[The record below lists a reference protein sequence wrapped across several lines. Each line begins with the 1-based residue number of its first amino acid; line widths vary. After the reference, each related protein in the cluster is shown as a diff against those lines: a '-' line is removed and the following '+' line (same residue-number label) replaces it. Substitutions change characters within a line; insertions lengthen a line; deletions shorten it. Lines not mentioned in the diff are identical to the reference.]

1 MAEMS
6 EPKKMTAE
14 ELEREWYENVYRGDD
29 MPQLTLRAV
38 IMGSFLGAFLSLQ
51 NLYVGLKTGWGLGVA
66 ITSCVLSFTIWKS
79 LRKLLPGIFKTDMSI
94 LENNA
99 MQSTASS
106 AGYSTG
112 GTIVSAISAYLLVNG
127 QHIGYGLLSAWVFFL
142 AVLGVCMA
150 IPMKRQMINVE
161 RLKFPSGIAAAET
174 LKSLHGISKG
184 DGGVE
189 TNSAKALFIWG
200 AIGIAIATV
209 RDWFGW
215 IPSLLNIFGRRLSLY
230 TIQFDMSMI
239 LVAAGA
245 IMGFKV
251 CVSLLIGALLNWG
264 VLAPI
269 MMEKQVITHPAPH
282 IISTAKLQ
290 FPLTIPAGSE
300 LNLLL
305 ISANRGYTF
314 DEGADSTA
322 MRFVWPAE
330 ATYASMSELENAL
343 NALTLPGN
351 SALNPFHEKITF
363 AEPRQEYQKGML
375 EIASPEL
382 IHNQAKLELPKKLNT
397 QIVSAAPLLT
407 FRPGAE
413 DEQQAITHP
422 APRIVSTDKLSFPL
436 TIPAHSELNLVLIA
450 ATKGHTF
457 DEGADTSVMRFVWP
471 VAATFAGLSE
481 LASALNAPTLP
492 DTSAPN
498 PFHGKVSFAEPQPEQ
513 QKGMLEVSAAALIHN
528 QVKLTMPKDQNMAF
542 EAAAPVLN
550 FEAGAE
556 DDQQPGGYRNIVS
569 WSLWAGA
576 ACMVT
581 SGLLAFIFEWRTA
594 LRAFSGLKTIFSPK
608 KPQAVED
615 PLERIEVPGSWFA
628 GGMTFGTIGIVLLA
642 AYYFQVPWWMG
653 VLAVILSFFLALVA
667 CRACGE
673 TDTTPVGAMGKITQ
687 LTFGAIAPRQMNTNL
702 MTACITAGVA
712 DSASDLL
719 TDLKSGY
726 LLGANARK
734 QFLAQFAGIFIG
746 TAVTVPAFFLVV
758 PDVSILGSTKFPAP
772 SAQVWASVAR
782 LLSNGFESLHPTARL
797 ALVIGGVVGLL
808 IPMAERMFPKYSKFI
823 PSAMGLGLAVV
834 LPFYNALSMFIGGLI
849 ALIYMRLKPA
859 TGEQYTIASA
869 SGIIAGESLMGI
881 FITLLGAV
889 GWI

>member
-1 MAEMS
+1 V
-6 EPKKMTAE
+6 TAPPRPATPE

-29 MPQLTLRAV
+29 MPQLTWRAV

-79 LRKLLPGIFKTDMSI
+79 LRKFFPRLIRTDMSI

-127 QHIGYGLLSAWVFFL
+127 HHIGYGLLSAWVFFL
-142 AVLGVCMA
+142 AVLGVTMA

-174 LKSLHGISKG
+174 LKSLHGI
-184 DGGVE
+184 GGKHEEAAAEGVG
-189 TNSAKALFIWG
+189 TAKALFTWG
-200 AIGIAIATV
+200 GIGVGIAAI
-209 RDWFGW
+209 RDWIGQLPFFSQIFGGAF
-215 IPSLLNIFGRRLSLY
+215 PSLVNMFGRRLAVY

-245 IMGFKV
+245 IMGFRV
-251 CVSLLIGALLNWG
+251 CVSLLIGGIINWG

-269 MMEKQVITHPAPH
+269 MIDKQVITHPAPH
-282 IISTAKLQ
+282 IITEQKLA
-290 FPLTIPAGSE
+290 FPITVPAGNE
-300 LNLLL
+300 LNVKLV
-305 ISANRGYTF
+305 SASKGLTF
-314 DEGADSTA
+314 DQGADTTT
-322 MRFVWPAE
+322 MRFVWPATQ
-330 ATYASMSELENAL
+330 TYTSMETLTSAL
-343 NALTLPGN
+343 NAPVLPDG
-351 SALNPFHEKITF
+351 ATPNPFKGKIEF
-363 AEPRQEYQKGML
+363 SEPTQAYQKGML
-375 EIASPEL
+375 EVAAPAL
-382 IHNQAKLELPKKLNT
+382 IHNQAKLILPADEKNA
-397 QIVSAAPLLT
+397 QIASAAPLL
-407 FRPGAE
+407 GL
-413 DEQQAITHP
+413 
-422 APRIVSTDKLSFPL
+422 AP
-436 TIPAHSELNLVLIA
+436 
-450 ATKGHTF
+450 
-457 DEGADTSVMRFVWP
+457 
-471 VAATFAGLSE
+471 
-481 LASALNAPTLP
+481 
-492 DTSAPN
+492 
-498 PFHGKVSFAEPQPEQ
+498 
-513 QKGMLEVSAAALIHN
+513 
-528 QVKLTMPKDQNMAF
+528 
-542 EAAAPVLN
+542 
-550 FEAGAE
+550 GAE
-556 DDQQPGGYRNIVS
+556 DDQEPGGYRNIVS

-594 LRAFSGLKTIFSPK
+594 LRAFSGLKNIFSPK
-608 KPQAVED
+608 KPHAEQD
-615 PLERIEVPGSWFA
+615 PLDRIEVPGSWFA
-628 GGMTFGTIGIVLLA
+628 GGMIFGTIGIVALA
-642 AYYFQVPWWMG
+642 AIYFNVQWWMG
-653 VLAVILSFFLALVA
+653 ILAVILSFFLALVA

-726 LLGANARK
+726 VLGANARK

-772 SAQVWASVAR
+772 SAQVWASVAK

-797 ALVIGGVVGLL
+797 ALVLGGIIGLL
-808 IPMAERMFPKYSKFI
+808 IPMAERMFPRARKWI

-834 LPFYNALSMFIGGLI
+834 LPFYNALSMFIGGVI
-849 ALIYMRLKPA
+849 ALVYMRMRPK

-881 FITLLGAV
+881 FVTLMGAV